1 MNEVLNEKNIYLN
14 LEVNTKEEVIEL
26 LAEELNKTNKLINK
40 ELFIEDVYKREA
52 EGITGIENGL
62 ALPHGKSSGV
72 KKTTIVVAKL
82 KKAIFWETL
91 DDSLVDLVVLFA
103 VRLEDKNE
111 THLKLLSRIA
121 GNLAEEENIE
131 KIKKL
136 TNKKEIIEI
145 LEKEW

>member
-1 MNEVLNEKNIYLN
+1 MNEVLNENNIYLN
-14 LEVNTKEEVIEL
+14 LEANTKEEVIEL

>member
-1 MNEVLNEKNIYLN
+1 MNEVLNENNIYLN
-14 LEVNTKEEVIEL
+14 LEANTKEEVIEL

-111 THLKLLSRIA
+111 IHLKLLSRIA